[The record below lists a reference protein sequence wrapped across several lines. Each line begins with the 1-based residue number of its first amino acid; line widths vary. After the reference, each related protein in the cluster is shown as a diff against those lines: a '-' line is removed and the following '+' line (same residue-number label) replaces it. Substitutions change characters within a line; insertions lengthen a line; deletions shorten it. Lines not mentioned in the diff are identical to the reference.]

1 MDKEVLNKKLGQLGH
16 EQMRDILANMVD
28 RYCVPSFGS
37 MSKHDIDLL
46 MFDSMVKMGVISDNP
61 TIYDVMKDLKVTRSK
76 ARTLIYEF
84 QLRKIEDDD
93 QLRSQLRKLMKTP
106 LMSTMSKNVCLE
118 VDNPYLVDFIRNEL
132 KRLGYITDGSFHTE
146 LVKMS
151 TEAFASLYESIL
163 SEVSKREIKNKLV
176 ELGVKPDTSLKN
188 LLPHLMAGV
197 AKTMATAA
205 MGKVS
210 ENIADECIQ
219 YVRDNIDA
227 LKQTIGNFFQ
237 NDD

>member
-1 MDKEVLNKKLGQLGH
+1 MNNKLGQLGH

-163 SEVSKREIKNKLV
+163 SEVSKREIKDKLV
-176 ELGVKPDTSLKN
+176 KLGVRPDTSLKN
-188 LLPHLMAGV
+188 LLPHLMVGI
-197 AKTMATAA
+197 AKTMATAT
-205 MGKVS
+205 MGKVG

-219 YVRDNIDA
+219 YVSDNIDA

>member
-1 MDKEVLNKKLGQLGH
+1 MDKEVLNNKLGQLGH

-151 TEAFASLYESIL
+151 TEAFASLYPKI
-163 SEVSKREIKNKLV
+163 RNYHPIH
-176 ELGVKPDTSLKN
+176 D
-188 LLPHLMAGV
+188 
-197 AKTMATAA
+197 
-205 MGKVS
+205 
-210 ENIADECIQ
+210 
-219 YVRDNIDA
+219 
-227 LKQTIGNFFQ
+227 
-237 NDD
+237 

>member
-163 SEVSKREIKNKLV
+163 SEVSKREIKDKLV
-176 ELGVKPDTSLKN
+176 KLGVKPDTSLKN
-188 LLPHLMAGV
+188 LLPHLMVGV
-197 AKTMATAA
+197 AKTMATAT
-205 MGKVS
+205 MGKVG

-219 YVRDNIDA
+219 YVSDNIDA

>member
-1 MDKEVLNKKLGQLGH
+1 MDKEVLNNKLGQLGH

-28 RYCVPSFGS
+28 AYCVPSFGS
-37 MSKHDIDLL
+37 TSKHDIDLL

-61 TIYDVMKDLKVTRSK
+61 TIYDVMRDLKVTRSK

-84 QLRKIEDDD
+84 QLRKIENDD
-93 QLRSQLRKLMKTP
+93 QLRSQLRELMKTP

-205 MGKVS
+205 MGKVG